1 MQKKQYFVRP
11 QAVKTACIV
20 LKMAS
25 FDALNLAILNLRNSD
40 IYSHGEATKCAY

>member
-1 MQKKQYFVRP
+1 MPKKQYFVRP

-25 FDALNLAILNLRNSD
+25 FDALNLAILNVVVQ
-40 IYSHGEATKCAY
+40 